1 MRKIVVIEDNNDIR
15 ESIVEILELANYK
28 VLLAKNGI
36 EGVALAIAE
45 VPDLILCDIMMPNL
59 DGYGVLYL
67 LAKNATTSSI
77 PFIFIT
83 AKSERADLRKGMEMG
98 ADDYLVKP
106 FGRLELLNAIE
117 IRLNKK
123 LKEQQFYSQ
132 SLEQDI
138 SDIPK
143 KVGLAELSKL
153 IHKSQSRIFKKNQVV
168 HYEGDS
174 PLGIYLVLSG
184 KIKTTKM
191 TEDGRELITA
201 IYRQDDFLGAN
212 SLLSNHLYNDTATAL
227 EESHLC
233 FFSKQ
238 QFDELLQ
245 LYPDV
250 SKKFLNILSN
260 EILTKDSSLLQL
272 AYQSVRKRIAEAI
285 VDLFKHDTTIRISRD
300 DLAALTATATETVSR
315 TLTEFKNEGL
325 IEKKGS
331 VLKIVNMDK
340 ISKMRN

>member
-45 VPDLILCDIMMPNL
+45 VPDLILCDIMMPDL

-123 LKEQQFYSQ
+123 IKEQQFYSQ
-132 SLEQDI
+132 SLDEDI

-201 IYRQDDFLGAN
+201 FYRQDDFLGAN

-238 QFDELLQ
+238 QFDELLR

>member
-28 VLLAKNGI
+28 VVLAKNGI
-36 EGVALAIAE
+36 EGVELAIAE
-45 VPDLILCDIMMPNL
+45 VPDLILCDIMMPDL

-132 SLEQDI
+132 SLDEDI

-201 IYRQDDFLGAN
+201 FYRQDDFLGAN

-238 QFDELLQ
+238 QFDELLR

>member
-15 ESIVEILELANYK
+15 DSIVEILELANYK

-36 EGVALAIAE
+36 EGVELAIAE
-45 VPDLILCDIMMPNL
+45 VPDLILCDIMMPDL

-67 LAKNATTSSI
+67 LAKNAKTSSI

-132 SLEQDI
+132 SLEVDS

-201 IYRQDDFLGAN
+201 IYRPDDFLGAN
-212 SLLSNHLYNDTATAL
+212 SVLSNQLYNDTATTL

-238 QFDELLQ
+238 QFDELLR

-285 VDLFKHDTTIRISRD
+285 LDLFKHDTTIRISRD

-331 VLKIVNMDK
+331 ILKIINIEK
-340 ISKMRN
+340 ITKMRN

>member
-28 VLLAKNGI
+28 VVLAKNGI
-36 EGVALAIAE
+36 EGVELAIAE
-45 VPDLILCDIMMPNL
+45 VPDLILCDIMMPDL

-132 SLEQDI
+132 SIVQDI
-138 SDIPK
+138 SEIPK

-201 IYRQDDFLGAN
+201 FYRQDDFLGAN
-212 SLLSNHLYNDTATAL
+212 SLLSNHLYNDTATAI

-238 QFDELLQ
+238 QFDELLR

-260 EILTKDSSLLQL
+260 EILIKDSSLLQL